1 MKEESDVNNLSLLD
15 LFCMEVK
22 AQVAV
27 MNNCLLALEGKPKP
41 KEELTALMRA
51 AHSIKGAARIV
62 HVDAAVTLAHIM
74 EDCFAAAQAEK
85 ITLTTADVDILLQ
98 GVDILLHI
106 ADVCAANPNEQPAE
120 DTKMRS
126 LVTAI
131 ANIQTSPTPHL
142 PLPHCPPTPEGTPK
156 PPKAPQ
162 PRGDPKA
169 PHLPLL
175 SSSHL

>member
-1 MKEESDVNNLSLLD
+1 MTEEINVNNLSLLD

-27 MNNCLLALEGKPKP
+27 MNNSLLALEGKPKP

-62 HVDAAVTLAHIM
+62 HIDAVVTLAHIM

-85 ITLTTADVDILLQ
+85 IVLTTADVDILLQ
-98 GVDILLHI
+98 GVDILSHI
-106 ADVCAANPNEQPAE
+106 ADICANNPNEQPLE
-120 DTKMRS
+120 DTRMRS

-131 ANIQTSPTPHL
+131 ANIQTSPPPPISPSPPL
-142 PLPHCPPTPEGTPK
+142 PLSPSPPHPLPYL
-156 PPKAPQ
+156 Q
-162 PRGDPKA
+162 PRSA
-169 PHLPLL
+169 
-175 SSSHL
+175 SWCR